1 MRILFCIPN
10 IVSYHNDADDIQMYI
25 WWFHSLQLLLQ
36 SSQRVGKL
44 STSLMEI
51 PLLEFTLWCLQDIK
65 VTQVTLFYRRA
76 QSQYKEF
83 LKVFLLQFDENQIR
97 CLWGSTLRHTSI
109 MGVTT
114 CKILVSC
121 CKHYKIIFPIFITA
135 FFLLCPSLSQS
146 TP

>member
-51 PLLEFTLWCLQDIK
+51 PLLEFTL
-65 VTQVTLFYRRA
+65 
-76 QSQYKEF
+76 
-83 LKVFLLQFDENQIR
+83 
-97 CLWGSTLRHTSI
+97 
-109 MGVTT
+109 
-114 CKILVSC
+114 
-121 CKHYKIIFPIFITA
+121 
-135 FFLLCPSLSQS
+135 
-146 TP
+146 